1 MPTSSS
7 LRQKK
12 QLHLVLGFI
21 GVLALLLGLVAAVLL
36 RMSDINT
43 SVRETVAAQNE
54 IAMLVGT
61 MRDAMRERQVGLRDM
76 VILTDPFEKNEAWER
91 FSYAASRFM
100 LARNQLLETGL
111 SDVEAATLDSLTSLA
126 SEGQEIQYQ
135 VVNMVRSSAPV
146 EAIAPLLQK
155 AIRAQNRAMVEMTS
169 LVDIHHM
176 AAEAA
181 LETSKQDF
189 QRTVGLMLGLG
200 LLAIGLALAIVMLVL
215 RRDRILS
222 NELEAYQN
230 HLEELVANRTRELE
244 AVIEELRSF
253 SYSLAH
259 DLRQPLR
266 GLDGFSLLLEEDYS
280 DVLDDTARDYLR
292 RIRAGSQLMG
302 RLLDGMLRLTSLSR
316 YELIRQPVNLSNI
329 CKQIVEQP
337 QYQES
342 DRQVEW
348 VFENGVQAHADE
360 SLMLIALENLLSNSW
375 KFTRDT
381 PQPRIEFGSYRS
393 DATIVY
399 YVKDNGAGFDMA
411 YADKLFSNFGRL
423 HRTDEFEGTGIGL
436 ATVDRIIKRHGGE
449 IWAKSEPGQG
459 AVFFFTLAVSPRPL
473 TRIGKPVD
481 ENLP

>member
-1 MPTSSS
+1 LLTSSS
-7 LRQKK
+7 RKRKK

-21 GVLALLLGLVAAVLL
+21 SVLTLLLGLVAAVLL
-36 RMSDINT
+36 RMSDINN
-43 SVRETVAAQNE
+43 SIRDTVADQNE
-54 IAMLVGT
+54 VAILVAT

-76 VILTDPFEKNEAWER
+76 VILTDPFERDQAWEH
-91 FSYAASRFM
+91 FNYAASRFM
-100 LARNQLLETGL
+100 LARNQALETEL
-111 SDVEAATLDSLTSLA
+111 SDEEVSTLDSLTALA
-126 SEGQEIQYQ
+126 SEGQEFQYQ
-135 VVNMVRSSAPV
+135 VVDMVRSGAPV
-146 EAIAPLLQK
+146 EAIAPLLQQ
-155 AIRAQNRAMVEMTS
+155 AIRAQNRAMVEMTR
-169 LVDIHHM
+169 LVDTHHM
-176 AAEAA
+176 ATEAA

-189 QRTVGLMLGLG
+189 QRTVGIMLGLG
-200 LLAIGLALAIVMLVL
+200 LLAFGLALGILVLVL
-215 RRDRILS
+215 RRDRTLS

-230 HLEELVANRTRELE
+230 HLEELVTDRTRELE
-244 AVIEELRSF
+244 AAIEELKSF

-266 GLDGFSLLLEEDYS
+266 GLDGFSLLLAEDYA
-280 DVLDDTARDYLR
+280 DVLDDTAKDYLR

-302 RLLDGMLRLTSLSR
+302 RLLDGMLRLIRLSR
-316 YELIRQPVNLSNI
+316 HELIRQPVDLSEI

-342 DRQVEW
+342 DRQVDW
-348 VFENGVQAHADE
+348 VIEKGVQAHADE

-381 PQPRIEFGSYRS
+381 AQPRIEFGSYRN

-411 YADKLFSNFGRL
+411 YDDKLFSNFGRL

-459 AVFFFTLAVSPRPL
+459 AVFFFTLTASPGQL
-473 TRIGKPVD
+473 ASAGKPAD
-481 ENLP
+481 ENPR